1 MTLYLND
8 EYELLNE
15 RPAKKLSDVQV
26 ETSSYFGNSEI
37 EYLFHTP
44 LHINEWNLRS
54 IVIYRKWNESFIK
67 KVITYRN
74 QMAPINLK
82 ESIDSNRIVVPRKW
96 YNRENTELGLNSQIL
111 RKVILFLETVPVEL
125 KTAQGIKLYFTGL
138 NCINM
143 IDLSQF
149 YKEFLNSRNILSES
163 DIRFLEKF
171 FVNKMDTLLSE

>member
-1 MTLYLND
+1 
-8 EYELLNE
+8 
-15 RPAKKLSDVQV
+15 
-26 ETSSYFGNSEI
+26 
-37 EYLFHTP
+37 
-44 LHINEWNLRS
+44 
-54 IVIYRKWNESFIK
+54 
-67 KVITYRN
+67 
-74 QMAPINLK
+74 MAPINLK